1 MFEPRFT
8 INNAIIAGLTRIER
22 AVGFMSAARLSDDWI
37 RDMQANALTLE
48 AHHTTHI
55 EGTQLTLEQAT
66 RLLAGQ
72 TIPEANPD
80 DVRELLNYRTA
91 FELVA
96 EYVSSVEPMTEVLIR
111 EIHKRLVKDVRGDSA
126 TPGQYRLGQNL
137 IVDSVT
143 KEIVYTPPP
152 AYEVEPLMA
161 DLVAWLNADTGINT
175 VLVSG
180 IAQFQLV
187 HIHPFIDGN
196 GRTARLLAMLVM
208 YRGNYDFKRLFTIS
222 EFYDRDRSAYYAALQ
237 RVREHDMD
245 MTGWLEYYV
254 GGLATQMQEVQSK
267 GEQVIKTGVPQI
279 KAGAVGFS
287 GTALS
292 VFSAILRDGINTP
305 SALTVKLHISHST
318 LQRHLRSLIGAGLIR
333 AVQSGTHD
341 PTAHYEANI

>member
-1 MFEPRFT
+1 VFEPRFT
-8 INNAIIAGLTRIER
+8 ITNAIAANLTTIER
-22 AVGFMSAARLSDDWI
+22 AVGFMSAAQLSDDWI

-66 RLLAGQ
+66 QLLAGQ
-72 TIPEANPD
+72 TISEADPD

-91 FELVA
+91 FDLVA
-96 EYVSSVEPMTEVLIR
+96 EYVGSGEPMTEALIR
-111 EIHKRLVKDVRGDSA
+111 EIHKRLVKDVRGGSA

-137 IVDSVT
+137 IVNSVT
-143 KEIVYTPPP
+143 RETVYTPPP
-152 AYEVEPLMA
+152 AHEVEPLMT

-196 GRTARLLAMLVM
+196 GRTARLLATLVM
-208 YRGNYDFKRLFTIS
+208 YRGNYDFKRLFTLS

-237 RVREHDMD
+237 TVRGHNMD

-254 GGLATQMQEVQSK
+254 GGLATQMQEVRSK
-267 GEQVIKTGVPQI
+267 GEQVIKTDI
-279 KAGAVGFS
+279 L
-287 GTALS
+287 ALRFGLS
-292 VFSAILRDGINTP
+292 DRQRNIV
-305 SALTVKLHISHST
+305 
-318 LQRHLRSLIGAGLIR
+318 RHLAAGSPLSIEQVQQVVPGVHRRTVQRDLAKLVEKGLITTTGATNQLRYALR
-333 AVQSGTHD
+333 AD
-341 PTAHYEANI
+341 